1 MSTLDNHCVS
11 IKLFICFIH
20 YQCCRHPS
28 SRSTRE
34 QTPSVCNYTS
44 EEPSDTQSEISQDS
58 QKVTKV
64 NSECGKLLISDT
76 ALVVTI
82 VT

>member
-1 MSTLDNHCVS
+1 MCPLSFSYVLFTISVEDS
-11 IKLFICFIH
+11 IPVDEA
-20 YQCCRHPS
+20 QEVQ
-28 SRSTRE
+28 E
-34 QTPSVCNYTS
+34 QTPSVSNYTS
-44 EEPSDTQSEISQDS
+44 EEPSDTQSEITQDS

-64 NSECGKLLISDT
+64 NSECGKFLISDT

>member
-1 MSTLDNHCVS
+1 MCPLSFSYV
-11 IKLFICFIH
+11 LFTISVADIPVDEA
-20 YQCCRHPS
+20 QKVQ
-28 SRSTRE
+28 E
-34 QTPSVCNYTS
+34 QTPSVSNDTS

>member
-1 MSTLDNHCVS
+1 MCPLSFSYVLFTISVEDS
-11 IKLFICFIH
+11 IPVDEA
-20 YQCCRHPS
+20 QEVQ
-28 SRSTRE
+28 E
-34 QTPSVCNYTS
+34 QTPSVSNYTS
-44 EEPSDTQSEISQDS
+44 EEPSGTQSEITQDS

-64 NSECGKLLISDT
+64 NSECGKFLISDT

>member
-1 MSTLDNHCVS
+1 MYPLSFSYV
-11 IKLFICFIH
+11 LFTISVADIPV
-20 YQCCRHPS
+20 QEVQ
-28 SRSTRE
+28 E
-34 QTPSVCNYTS
+34 QTPSVSNCTS

>member
-1 MSTLDNHCVS
+1 MFYSLSVLQTSQFKKYKSKPQVYP
-11 IKLFICFIH
+11 IIH
-20 YQCCRHPS
+20 L
-28 SRSTRE
+28 RSHLTHNLRYRKI
-34 QTPSVCNYTS
+34 VM
-44 EEPSDTQSEISQDS
+44 

-82 VT
+82 IT